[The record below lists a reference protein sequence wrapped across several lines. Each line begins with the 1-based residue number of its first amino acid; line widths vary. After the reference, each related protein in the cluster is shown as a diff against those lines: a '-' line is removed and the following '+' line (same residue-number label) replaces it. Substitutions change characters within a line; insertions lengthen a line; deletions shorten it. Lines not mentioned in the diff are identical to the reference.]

1 MSSLVLSPGSPDWPL
16 CDNSF
21 IMIAAQR
28 NSVRTDLRKPR
39 CHLYNV
45 LKMADRTQRTFSE
58 EGTLILVAFPIYLH
72 VVSRCL
78 TLHFWNS
85 NGILWRVLEINE
97 NNWEQWAHNVSEVL
111 GFPESCRQRAWGQTL
126 ESSVYDQGWQGV
138 WSLFT
143 LHGMVESPN
152 QEGRRACLTFSTLV
166 LAWAQSYLTGQCKN
180 SLSRAT
186 SP

>member
-1 MSSLVLSPGSPDWPL
+1 ML
-16 CDNSF
+16 
-21 IMIAAQR
+21 
-28 NSVRTDLRKPR
+28 
-39 CHLYNV
+39 
-45 LKMADRTQRTFSE
+45 TF
-58 EGTLILVAFPIYLH
+58 
-72 VVSRCL
+72 
-78 TLHFWNS
+78 HFWSS

-166 LAWAQSYLTGQCKN
+166 LAWAQSYLLVSVRILLLEQLHLRNGHLWSN
-180 SLSRAT
+180 ARLYPYSILLLIAFLYFLSVALMGWD
-186 SP
+186 